1 LCPFF
6 FVLCGETHV
15 IFYIQKQSMSAKHLL
30 FYSNYCGHCKDLL
43 TEIVKRGIRPKFLL
57 ICVEKHRV
65 PPIVDR
71 VPFIMTSDKKIVL
84 ENNINMFIQ
93 SLVQTSVNTS
103 AHAANNTQMN
113 DDIVAYSPSPRNH
126 FGSEYCMIDENNEM
140 TTMNNTSKK
149 RNGISEVLGYVFLD
163 EQDDGDQERT
173 HRAFENAQANGNTAP
188 ITNAPVYSSSVPSQ
202 VSQSSPSSFIGSPA
216 ADAFSPSYVP
226 QKITQLSSTSP
237 RMPNPMQNP
246 NYTNP
251 NAGIFPTMQS
261 SSSAM
266 TAPTYNAPTYNAPIY
281 NPDPFQTPMAQPNAA
296 TPLPF
301 KQISMAK
308 GPKTD
313 DSIYDQLLKKRAEE
327 ESMLKSQNPFPF

>member
-1 LCPFF
+1 MHQIFIFILPYIFIFF
-6 FVLCGETHV
+6 FVVCGETHV
-15 IFYIQKQSMSAKHLL
+15 IFYMQKQSMSAKHLL

-93 SLVQTSVNTS
+93 SLMQTSLNTGS
-103 AHAANNTQMN
+103 HTTHNTQGS
-113 DDIVAYSPSPRNH
+113 DDIVAYAPSPRNH
-126 FGSEYCMIDENNEM
+126 FGSEYCMIDDNNEM
-140 TTMNNTSKK
+140 TTMNNTTKK

-163 EQDDGDQERT
+163 EQDDADQERT
-173 HRAFENAQANGNTAP
+173 HRAFEYAQANGNTAP
-188 ITNAPVYSSSVPSQ
+188 ITNAPVYSSAVPSA
-202 VSQSSPSSFIGSPA
+202 VSRSSPSSFIGFPA

-226 QKITQLSSTSP
+226 QKIPQLSP
-237 RMPNPMQNP
+237 AMQNP

-261 SSSAM
+261 SSSVM
-266 TAPTYNAPTYNAPIY
+266 TAPPIY
-281 NPDPFQTPMAQPNAA
+281 NPDPFQTPMTQPNAA
-296 TPLPF
+296 LPLPF
-301 KQISMAK
+301 KQVSMAK

-313 DSIYDQLLKKRAEE
+313 DSVYDQLLKKRAEE
-327 ESMLKSQNPFPF
+327 ESMLKAQNPYRF